1 MVSCRGVA
9 VVFVVAFGFFDLLSL
24 GPLIMRYIGVVR
36 VTLNFLLRTV
46 VYWHREIFLG
56 WG

>member
-1 MVSCRGVA
+1 M
-9 VVFVVAFGFFDLLSL
+9 FVVAFGFFDLLSL

-36 VTLNFLLRTV
+36 VTLNCLLRTV